1 MSKKFLLCV
10 PRDNKEKPSHGKF
23 RYRHEENN
31 EWMDEMHNLCLM
43 IPQNTSKRTSKCI
56 FQHEDFE
63 FVHEDFSVWTNG
75 TRECLGVPSSICY
88 TRGWLFCLAFVIRR
102 GSFRRLAEWPGM

>member
-43 IPQNTSKRTSKCI
+43 TPQNTSKRTSKCI

-88 TRGWLFCLAFVIRR
+88 TRGWLFCLALVVRR